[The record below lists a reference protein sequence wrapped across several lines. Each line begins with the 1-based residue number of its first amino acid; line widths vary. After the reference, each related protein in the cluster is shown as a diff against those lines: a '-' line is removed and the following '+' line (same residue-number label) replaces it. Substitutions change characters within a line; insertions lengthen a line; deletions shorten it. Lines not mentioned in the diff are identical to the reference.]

1 MRLSI
6 SQQTKTVKISEL
18 KEIMSKRR
26 VVELVETLWQF
37 LEEISNKMIILS
49 TLTPNIILRLRL
61 ENFQSCSGRTKC
73 HFYSQ
78 NSHTK
83 KI

>member
-26 VVELVETLWQF
+26 VVELVETPWQF

-61 ENFQSCSGRTKC
+61 
-73 HFYSQ
+73 
-78 NSHTK
+78 
-83 KI
+83 